1 MGRSICSR
9 TVATPW
15 SHTKLD
21 SYKVRIAPG
30 AVSGEIH
37 LDVLD
42 LRQRLSEVVSLTSN
56 Q

>member
-1 MGRSICSR
+1 MLAYGSDPL
-9 TVATPW
+9 VP
-15 SHTKLD
+15 HKLD